1 MKGKWTAL
9 AMATAMV
16 FLLVTG
22 GLAAKVLFE
31 DKFTILDPSWAAPSD
46 QINAKDGKLVI
57 TPTKNTTNTY
67 LNQANIL
74 PNDAEIDFTLTFV
87 KAGDPT
93 YGSGLVYWAK
103 DYDSWYSLLINANG
117 WFAVTR
123 NVGGNRILIPVAWRE
138 SDAISKGEDRKNE
151 VKVVTKGNPAT
162 IFVNGKEIISF
173 TGQPPQGGSLIGF
186 RVTSGPDA
194 PNTVAFSNFQVVQ
207 P

>member
-1 MKGKWTAL
+1 MRGKWTAL

-16 FLLVTG
+16 FLLATG

-31 DKFTILDPSWAAPSD
+31 DKFTTLDPSWAAPSD

-57 TPTKNTTNTY
+57 TPPKNTTNTY

-138 SDAISKGEDRKNE
+138 SDAIKKGEGQENQ
-151 VKVVTKGNPAT
+151 VKVVTKGNQAAIT
-162 IFVNGKEIISF
+162 INGKDVITFS
-173 TGQPPQGGSLIGF
+173 GQPPEGGSIIGV
-186 RVTSGPDA
+186 RVASGPAA
-194 PNTVAFSNFQVVQ
+194 PNTAAFSNFQVVQ

>member
-93 YGSGLVYWAK
+93 YGSGLVFWAR

-138 SDAISKGEDRKNE
+138 SDAIKKGEGQENQ
-151 VKVVTKGNPAT
+151 VKVVTKGNQAAIT
-162 IFVNGKEIISF
+162 INGKDIITFS
-173 TGQPPQGGSLIGF
+173 GQPPEGGSLIGV
-186 RVTSGPDA
+186 RVASGPA
-194 PNTVAFSNFQVVQ
+194 GSNTVAFSNFQVVQ